1 MNIVYLHRL
10 VCEELDGA
18 REYIM
23 KAQRIKEDNPTF
35 AKTFSVMSGEELN
48 HAAKLFDMIKS
59 IIEDQK
65 KDASDDACAILD
77 ELYEVIADDYDERW
91 NMVKSLHADFNR

>member
-1 MNIVYLHRL
+1 
-10 VCEELDGA
+10 
-18 REYIM
+18 
-23 KAQRIKEDNPTF
+23 
-35 AKTFSVMSGEELN
+35 
-48 HAAKLFDMIKS
+48 MIKS